1 MQASSNN
8 AGTIVSFA
16 KTTGPTHMAREGEG
30 CHEPFICI
38 KIHGRWKW
46 QRLETISAAKW
57 GENKKK
63 ISQRISI
70 LGQNLV
76 VGEKQMM
83 IEIVGSSTTSAPNI
97 NGIWNPIDVPHEDFP
112 NEFNV
117 YKKHA
122 ADRYLYCS
130 ILQVNGEPT
139 KYRWWIGTE
148 DNMKSRKS
156 WGFMKQHTPTTSP
169 FPPWQ
174 INQWDDWNNS
184 AGSAAGANWQSPSTT
199 IQVSAMDKDYI
210 LKKERKKLDAE
221 FDILKKKLEDNVK
234 STLQACDTIREQ
246 YSKRVDNYRNMSR
259 VLFNNLSKEERV
271 KFADTSTFRT
281 LFKKADLCSC
291 CLASKKTTKCIHSD
305 CTGAC
310 ETCRGD
316 NEDAI
321 CCACGKEQILECPIC
336 QTSFQPSFMN
346 IFKCKHAVCWKC
358 NCKAHEAKRPLKKCP
373 MCRAAL

>member
-1 MQASSNN
+1 MQPSSDN
-8 AGTIVSFA
+8 AGTILPFE
-16 KTTGPTHMAREGEG
+16 KTTGPTHMTREGEG

-57 GENKKK
+57 SENKKK

-70 LGQNLV
+70 LGQNAI
-76 VGEKQMM
+76 VGTKQMM
-83 IEIVGSSTTSAPNI
+83 IEIVGSSTTSAPHI
-97 NGIWNPIDVPHEDFP
+97 NGTWNPIDASHEDFP

-130 ILQVNGEPT
+130 IMHVNGQPT
-139 KYRWWIGTE
+139 KYQWWIGTE
-148 DNMKSRKS
+148 DNMKNRKP

-174 INQWDDWNNS
+174 INQWDDWT
-184 AGSAAGANWQSPSTT
+184 GTTGAAQWQSPSTT
-199 IQVSAMDKDYI
+199 IQVSAMDKEYI
-210 LKKERKKLDAE
+210 LGKS
-221 FDILKKKLEDNVK
+221 KKKLESEFNTFKKKLEESVQ
-234 STLQACDTIREQ
+234 STLLACELSRTDN
-246 YSKRVDNYRNMSR
+246 SKRVEEYKDMSR
-259 VLFNNLSKEERV
+259 MLFNNLSKEERV
-271 KFADTSTFRT
+271 KLTDTSTFRA
-281 LFKKADLCSC
+281 LFKKEDLCS
-291 CLASKKTTKCIHSD
+291 IHSV

-336 QTSFQPSFMN
+336 QESHQPSFMN

-358 NCKAHEAKRPLKKCP
+358 NCNRDPLIRGHLP
-373 MCRAAL
+373 NFADY

>member
-1 MQASSNN
+1 MQASSDI
-8 AGTIVSFA
+8 AGTIIPFA
-16 KTTGPTHMAREGEG
+16 KTIGPTYMAREGEG

-46 QRLETISAAKW
+46 QRLETLSSARWSEWSSEISKTI
-57 GENKKK
+57 NT
-63 ISQRISI
+63 
-70 LGQNLV
+70 LGQNAV
-76 VGEKQMM
+76 VADKQMS
-83 IEIVGSSTTSAPNI
+83 IEITGSTATSADSI
-97 NGIWNPIDVPHEDFP
+97 NAIWMPIDSPHEDFP

-117 YKKHA
+117 YKSH
-122 ADRYLYCS
+122 DGNRYLYCT
-130 ILQVNGEPT
+130 IKLDNGVR
-139 KYRWWIGTE
+139 KYQWWIGTKP
-148 DNMKSRKS
+148 NMERRKP

-174 INQWDDWNNS
+174 INQWDDWSNDV
-184 AGSAAGANWQSPSTT
+184 AGGSWHAPNTS
-199 IQVSAMDKDYI
+199 IQVSVMDKEYI
-210 LKKERKKLDAE
+210 LSKEKKKLDAE
-221 FDILKKKLEDNVK
+221 FDNFKKELEANVK

-246 YSKRVDNYRNMSR
+246 HSKRVDDYRNMSR

-271 KFADTSTFRT
+271 KLADTSTFRT
-281 LFKKADLCSC
+281 LFKKEDLCSC

-336 QTSFQPSFMN
+336 QTSYQPSFMN
-346 IFKCKHAVCWKC
+346 IFKCKHAVCWRC
-358 NCKAHEAKRPLKKCP
+358 NCKAYEAKRPLKKCP
-373 MCRAAL
+373 MCRAEL